1 MQQLSNPYREQLG
14 VPDGQTSGNYF
25 GQLAMRMAMVMVS
38 VMIVVAALLYYR
50 EHRLLPAEP
59 EARNSPRSQRLSQVS
74 KDDAGRSAASAKA
87 ADAAQPNGSPAGAKG
102 IAQTAE
108 TGKSA
113 ATGGNSPAIFSL
125 ASTGGETQNEEDDS
139 EKAPGA
145 GDAKKGQ
152 EAAAASTAG
161 QGAKQGNQA
170 GAAAQPAAPA
180 DPQKEAAYR
189 RGVAATRLAM
199 SKRDPIGA
207 KLQLKAVAALAQTP
221 EEEAEVARLD
231 TLIDNLREFWK
242 TMAQVTSGFQPAQEF
257 TVNGAPVIVVEAG
270 ATRVTLRYDGRN
282 QTFAIKSL
290 PRPLVDVFVQASF
303 ADNAA
308 NKVLYGTFL
317 ASDPQ
322 GDRQLARKVWQ
333 QAIAAGQEIKDLLAE
348 LDAAPGGPGGKSS
361 AGRGP
366 IMRTEPPTDP
376 AALQKAEREVRDQ
389 YEADY
394 NAAST
399 VPGKL
404 KLAEKLAE
412 AVATAEVTSEA
423 RFVMLRDARDYALAA
438 GRPAL
443 ACEVID
449 QFGLYFTMDPLEMKV
464 AAVEQTAKSAR
475 TSKSAKDLAE
485 CALRLVDQAIK
496 GGRLDH
502 AGRLAAISVS
512 AAQKAKNPA
521 LVRDAQEAKQ
531 KVDEMADKAAA
542 DGGKKKGK

>member
-1 MQQLSNPYREQLG
+1 VQQLSNPYQEQLG
-14 VPDGQTSGNYF
+14 IPDGQTSANYF
-25 GQLAMRMAMVMVS
+25 GQLAMRMALVMVS
-38 VMIVVAALLYYR
+38 VMILVAALLYYR
-50 EHRLLPAEP
+50 ERRLLPAEP
-59 EARNSPRSQRLSQVS
+59 EARNSPRSQRLSQAS
-74 KDDAGRSAASAKA
+74 KDDASRSAASAKA
-87 ADAAQPNGSPAGAKG
+87 ADAAQPNESPAGAKAT
-102 IAQTAE
+102 AQTTE
-108 TGKSA
+108 TGKPA
-113 ATGGNSPAIFSL
+113 ATGGNSPAILSL
-125 ASTGGETQNEEDDS
+125 PSTAGETQEDES

-152 EAAAASTAG
+152 EGAAASTAG
-161 QGAKQGNQA
+161 QDAKQGNQA
-170 GAAAQPAAPA
+170 GATAQPAAPA

-189 RGVAATRLAM
+189 RGVAGTRMAM

-207 KLQLKAVAALAQTP
+207 KLQLKAIAALAQTP

-231 TLIDNLREFWK
+231 TLIGNLREFWK
-242 TMAQVTSGFQPAQEF
+242 TMAQVASGLQPAQEF
-257 TVNGAPVIVVEAG
+257 TVSGVPVIIVEAG
-270 ATRVTLRYDGRN
+270 PTQITLRSEGRN

-290 PRPLVDVFVQASF
+290 PRPLVDALVQTSLA
-303 ADNAA
+303 ANAA

-317 ASDPQ
+317 AFDPQ
-322 GDRQLARKVWQ
+322 GDRQLARRVWQ
-333 QAIAAGQEIKDLLAE
+333 QAIAGGQEIKDLLVE
-348 LDAAPGGPGGKSS
+348 LDAAPGGPGGKSG

-366 IMRTEPPTDP
+366 ITRTEPPTDP
-376 AALQKAEREVRDQ
+376 AALQKAEREVHAQ
-389 YEADY
+389 YETDY

-412 AVATAEVTSEA
+412 AVATAEVTTEA

-449 QFGLYFTMDPLEMKV
+449 QLGLYFALDPLEMKI
-464 AAVEQTAKSAR
+464 AAVEQTAKAAR
-475 TSKSAKDLAE
+475 TAKSAKDLAE
-485 CALRLVDQAIK
+485 CALGMVDQAIQ
-496 GGRLDH
+496 GSRLDH

-531 KVDEMADKAAA
+531 KVDEMAGKAAA